1 MKPVTHVQSLRFT
14 GKLMLYKVVLIL
26 WSIILAQQAL
36 FIITYQYIILD
47 TERSITRKWMVR

>member
-1 MKPVTHVQSLRFT
+1 MIPVTHVQSIRFT
-14 GKLMLYKVVLIL
+14 GKLMLYKIVLIL